1 MFYSKYH
8 KQYVYWWYFS
18 YTIKFFSSIRKSD
31 IDLSTLNIFKE
42 KFQLLKKANSAIIV
56 QYFITYIYPFKQ
68 NIFNKEE
75 SFFLDGGGQDEI
87 KGDTGLK
94 FRDNIKKLWLGEM
107 SDENKEVVWKY
118 FKVFILLC
126 EKYINENK

>member
-1 MFYSKYH
+1 MYSLRPS
-8 KQYVYWWYFS
+8 F
-18 YTIKFFSSIRKSD
+18 TCFSSSSLNSFVSRILRKNWGY
-31 IDLSTLNIFKE
+31 L
-42 KFQLLKKANSAIIV
+42 LLKKANSSIIV

-75 SFFLDGGGQDEI
+75 SFFLDGGGQEEI
-87 KGDTGLK
+87 KGETGLK
-94 FRDNIKKLWLGEM
+94 FRDNIKKLWLAEM
-107 SDENKEVVWKY
+107 NDENKEVVWKY

>member
-1 MFYSKYH
+1 MTTT
-8 KQYVYWWYFS
+8 KQMLLS
-18 YTIKFFSSIRKSD
+18 QLDNFFT
-31 IDLSTLNIFKE
+31 DLCNTFPQNTELNIFKE
-42 KFQLLKKANSAIIV
+42 KFLLLKKANSAIIV

-75 SFFLDGGGQDEI
+75 SFFLDGGGQEEI

-94 FRDNIKKLWLGEM
+94 FRDNIKKLWLAEM
-107 SDENKEVVWKY
+107 SEENKEVVWKY